1 LRKRPPSRRRL
12 GAHSA
17 PPADALTAAVG
28 LLARR
33 DFCTQE
39 LRLRL
44 AALGC
49 EAEATEAAL
58 ADLLLRGYLDDT
70 RYAAQYVEQHA
81 ARGQG
86 PLRIAH
92 QLQQQGLPEALAQAA
107 LEAHGAEHGEWGRL
121 AREVRIRRFGLKP
134 PRALRERARQMRFLQ
149 YRGFSNDD
157 IRSAVESDAVTDH
170 DS

>member
-1 LRKRPPSRRRL
+1 
-12 GAHSA
+12 
-17 PPADALTAAVG
+17 VG

-33 DFCTQE
+33 DFCTLE

-49 EAEATEAAL
+49 EAGAIEAAL
-58 ADLLLRGYLDDT
+58 ADLLQRGYLDDT
-70 RYAAQYVEQHA
+70 RYAAQYVAQHA
-81 ARGQG
+81 ERGQG
-86 PLRIAH
+86 PLRIA
-92 QLQQQGLPEALAQAA
+92 QELQQRGLPDALAQAA
-107 LEAHGAEHGEWGRL
+107 LDAHCLAHGEWGRL

-134 PRALRERARQMRFLQ
+134 PHSFREQARQMRFLQ

-157 IRSAVESDAVTDH
+157 IRSAVGSDAVTDH